1 MLGLLLAEGLLDLK
15 LLAQDGI
22 RVRASASAPSFR
34 RGTSLAECREQA
46 LLHLKAE
53 QAARKA
59 AARDYLRRVDAA
71 MGSRTSRGPFLV
83 RPRHPRATVT
93 IRGRLTQ
100 CVLQARRIDTS

>member
-1 MLGLLLAEGLLDLK
+1 MTSPTLQLTLWVC
-15 LLAQDGI
+15 GI
-22 RVRASASAPSFR
+22 REGIGSAR
-34 RGTSLAECREQA
+34 ELAKKCERDEA
-46 LLHLKAE
+46 YRWLE

-83 RPRHPRATVT
+83 RRRHPRATVT